1 VPRRIDV
8 SHSAFAPVRGRL
20 GRLPAACAVLL
31 LLQAV
36 ATAAPAD
43 DAVARRIFW
52 GDTHLHTN
60 NSFDAYLNRNMTADP
75 DTAYRYAKGL
85 PVIHPYH
92 RARVRIQTPL
102 DFLVVADHAEYLG
115 VMRTIVD
122 EGIPTEGLGLVDRLK
137 AWYVEWWIRGVVE
150 RDEGMAAFR
159 SFLPG
164 ESSVEAA
171 AAEGTRPGIPGWATM
186 ARTAWQDAIRVADAH
201 DAPGRFTT
209 LIGWEWSS
217 IPAGANL
224 HRVVFTSAD
233 ADVAAGFQ
241 PWSSIDSAYPEDLWA
256 WLEET
261 SLRTGAQFVAI
272 PHNSNISKGYMFA
285 ETSLRGEPFT
295 AESARTRARWEP
307 VVEATQIKGDS
318 ETHPDLSPDDPF
330 ADFETYPHYIQ
341 NDPPPYEARPGDYVR
356 SALLRGLAIEER
368 IGWNPYRFG
377 LIGSTDAHTGIASAE
392 EPNFWG
398 KLARDS
404 IPENKRTF
412 TASGDGPNGWSM
424 SASGLAAVW
433 APENTRSAILEAFRR
448 REVYATTG
456 PRIRV
461 KVLAGWA
468 LEDAHLGPAGDA
480 ARARGEAVPMG
491 AVLPARPASTAGA
504 PHLVVQAEKDPLSGH
519 LDRIQIVK
527 GWVDASGTPRERVH
541 DVAWSGDRV
550 PGSDGGVP
558 PVGNTVDP
566 ETGRYTND
574 IGAASL
580 SAVWRDPDFDPA
592 RRAFYYVRVLEIPT
606 PRHSVFDALALGL
619 DPREQAP
626 PWWIQE
632 RAYTSPVWYRPDA
645 PPETAQ
651 NGR

>member
-1 VPRRIDV
+1 
-8 SHSAFAPVRGRL
+8 
-20 GRLPAACAVLL
+20 
-31 LLQAV
+31 
-36 ATAAPAD
+36 
-43 DAVARRIFW
+43 
-52 GDTHLHTN
+52 
-60 NSFDAYLNRNMTADP
+60 
-75 DTAYRYAKGL
+75 
-85 PVIHPYH
+85 
-92 RARVRIQTPL
+92 
-102 DFLVVADHAEYLG
+102 
-115 VMRTIVD
+115 
-122 EGIPTEGLGLVDRLK
+122 
-137 AWYVEWWIRGVVE
+137 
-150 RDEGMAAFR
+150 
-159 SFLPG
+159 
-164 ESSVEAA
+164 
-171 AAEGTRPGIPGWATM
+171 
-186 ARTAWQDAIRVADAH
+186 
-201 DAPGRFTT
+201 
-209 LIGWEWSS
+209 
-217 IPAGANL
+217 
-224 HRVVFTSAD
+224 
-233 ADVAAGFQ
+233 
-241 PWSSIDSAYPEDLWA
+241 
-256 WLEET
+256 
-261 SLRTGAQFVAI
+261 
-272 PHNSNISKGYMFA
+272 
-285 ETSLRGEPFT
+285 
-295 AESARTRARWEP
+295 
-307 VVEATQIKGDS
+307 
-318 ETHPDLSPDDPF
+318 
-330 ADFETYPHYIQ
+330 
-341 NDPPPYEARPGDYVR
+341 
-356 SALLRGLAIEER
+356 
-368 IGWNPYRFG
+368 
-377 LIGSTDAHTGIASAE
+377 
-392 EPNFWG
+392 
-398 KLARDS
+398 
-404 IPENKRTF
+404 
-412 TASGDGPNGWSM
+412 M